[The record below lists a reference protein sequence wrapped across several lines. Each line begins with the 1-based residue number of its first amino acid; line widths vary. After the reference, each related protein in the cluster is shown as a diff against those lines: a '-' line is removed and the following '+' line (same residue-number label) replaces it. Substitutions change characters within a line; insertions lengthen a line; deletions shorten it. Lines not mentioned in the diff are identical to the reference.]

1 VEQWLALHWALGI
14 SANAPATSLRR
25 LLVVT
30 VTLDVPDETFFFAH
44 LLESAKHLLDRL
56 VTSSPDFNHT
66 VITVP
71 FFIRIPEEAG
81 LYPRD
86 LVFARKNIAGRTFCD
101 LAIAMIISVCS

>member
-1 VEQWLALHWALGI
+1 MEQWLALHWALGI
-14 SANAPATSLRR
+14 SANAPASSLRR

-71 FFIRIPEEAG
+71 FLFSISRFGCDG
-81 LYPRD
+81 LYRRR
-86 LVFARKNIAGRTFCD
+86 FASASENSAWETPFHLSRPDN
-101 LAIAMIISVCS
+101 LN